1 MGSNYWSLIK
11 LKDLSID
18 GKGIYGLNAPA
29 VPYNP
34 KLFKYL
40 RITDIKDDGTLDYEN
55 MTSVDDMS
63 SYKYI
68 LKDNDIVF
76 ARTGNSTG
84 RSYLYDKRDGT
95 LVYAGYLI
103 KFSLDEK
110 KVNPKYVKYY
120 TLTDDYKGWVNSFAT
135 GSTRNSINAK
145 IYGDMEIKVP
155 RREVQDR
162 IVSILDCIENK
173 IRYNNHIILVLESIA
188 KALYKEWFVNFNFP
202 DENGLPYKDN
212 GGQFYETELGEI
224 PIGWEVKYLS
234 EITYFKNGINYNN
247 DNVYNNDYRIIN
259 VKDITNSNY
268 LASNT
273 SLESIDI
280 DSNSAEKYLVN
291 HLDTIMARS
300 ANAGKVLLY
309 LGNEQNTVYSGFSIL
324 IRSLNNNTA
333 YYIFSFCQNI
343 INYLVAYSNG
353 TIFKNI
359 SQGVLKAIKLALPN
373 QNILDKYN
381 SIVSKIYKQIANK
394 STEIEKLNNLKN
406 LLLNKLMS
414 GQIDVDK
421 LNIDWDKLDKT
432 LKEVE

>member
-34 KLFKYL
+34 NLFKYL

-173 IRYNNHIILVLESIA
+173 IRYSNHIILVLESIA
-188 KALYKEWFVNFNFP
+188 KAIYNEWFVNFNFP

-212 GGQFYETELGEI
+212 GGEFVDSELGKI
-224 PIGWEVKYLS
+224 PVGW
-234 EITYFKNGINYNN
+234 
-247 DNVYNNDYRIIN
+247 NVGKLDDIII
-259 VKDITNSNY
+259 DITSGVSTKVKSELSDDIY
-268 LASNT
+268 KYPVIGASRT
-273 SLESIDI
+273 
-280 DSNSAEKYLVN
+280 
-291 HLDTIMARS
+291 M
-300 ANAGKVLLY
+300 
-309 LGNEQNTVYSGFSIL
+309 
-324 IRSLNNNTA
+324 
-333 YYIFSFCQNI
+333 
-343 INYLVAYSNG
+343 AYSNDYNIDSKVLIIG
-353 TIFKNI
+353 RVGTLGVVQRINEKVWATDNTLIVNTSYYEYVYNILKTLDYKSLNRGSTQPLITRTDIRNTKIIIPNEQILTIF
-359 SQGVLKAIKLALPN
+359 
-373 QNILDKYN
+373 
-381 SIVSKIYKQIANK
+381 
-394 STEIEKLNNLKN
+394 EN
-406 LLLNKLMS
+406 LLLPFSNQIENCIKETKVLDKIKNILLSKLMS

-432 LKEVE
+432 LKEVENLV

>member
-1 MGSNYWSLIK
+1 MKNSKFENHLLLKNGKSINKRFIEDKYLPYIVFGSNGVIGYTNTYNVEENSIIIGRVGANCGSIQFSKDKSWATDNTIVATVKSNNDPKYWFYLLSSLNLRNFAIGSAQPM
-11 LKDLSID
+11 LKQSIINSLEFKIHDYYSQKVIGNLLS
-18 GKGIYGLNAPA
+18 
-29 VPYNP
+29 
-34 KLFKYL
+34 
-40 RITDIKDDGTLDYEN
+40 TLD
-55 MTSVDDMS
+55 
-63 SYKYI
+63 
-68 LKDNDIVF
+68 
-76 ARTGNSTG
+76 
-84 RSYLYDKRDGT
+84 
-95 LVYAGYLI
+95 
-103 KFSLDEK
+103 
-110 KVNPKYVKYY
+110 
-120 TLTDDYKGWVNSFAT
+120 
-135 GSTRNSINAK
+135 AK
-145 IYGDMEIKVP
+145 IE
-155 RREVQDR
+155 
-162 IVSILDCIENK
+162 L
-173 IRYNNHIILVLESIA
+173 NNQINEKLEETA
-188 KALYKEWFVNFNFP
+188 KAIYNEWFVNFNFP

-432 LKEVE
+432 LKEVENLV